1 MYNAVISLNRIV
13 KKFGDQTVL
22 KNVDFQIPEGRIIG
36 LIGPSGAGK
45 STIIKIILGMEV
57 PDSGRTTIF
66 NQQMPNRQLLGKIG
80 YMAQSDALYEQLS
93 GRENLQFYADMKG
106 LNKRA
111 AIEQIQHVAQVV
123 ELTKDL
129 DKRVSGYSGG
139 MKRRLSLAIAFL
151 GFNQILILDEPTVG
165 VDPAL
170 RRQIWWELQNL
181 RNQGKTILVT
191 THVMD
196 EAELTDDVALLLGG
210 QIIAYNDPWS
220 LKQAYQVN
228 SIEEVF
234 LKAEAIQNENNLYR

>member
-1 MYNAVISLNRIV
+1 MYEAIISLSNIV
-13 KKFGDQTVL
+13 KKYDKQVVL
-22 KNVDFQIPEGRIIG
+22 NNINFQIPRGRIIG

-57 PDSGRTTIF
+57 SDSGMTTVF
-66 NQQMPNRQLLGKIG
+66 GRKMPNRQLLGKIG

-93 GRENLQFYADMKG
+93 GRENLQFYADMKEIKG
-106 LNKRA
+106 RVALN
-111 AIEQIQHVAQVV
+111 QIQHVSQVV
-123 ELTKDL
+123 DLTSDL

-139 MKRRLSLAIAFL
+139 MKRRLSLAIALL
-151 GFNQILILDEPTVG
+151 GFNDILILDEPTVG

-170 RRQIWWELQNL
+170 RRKIWWELQNL

-210 QIIAYNDPWS
+210 KIIAYNDPYS

-228 SIEEVF
+228 SIEDVF
-234 LKAEAIQNENNLYR
+234 LKAEAMQNENDLYR

>member
-1 MYNAVISLNRIV
+1 MYNAVISLNNIV
-13 KKFGDQTVL
+13 KKFGKQTVL
-22 KNVDFQIPEGRIIG
+22 KNINFQIPQGRIIG

-57 PDSGRTTIF
+57 PDRGMTTIF
-66 NQQMPNRQLLGKIG
+66 NQKMPNRKLLGKIG
-80 YMAQSDALYEQLS
+80 YMAQSDALYEQLT

-106 LNKRA
+106 LRGRSAN
-111 AIEQIQHVAQVV
+111 EQIQHVSQVV
-123 ELTKDL
+123 DLVKDL

-139 MKRRLSLAIAFL
+139 MKRRLSLAIALL

-170 RRQIWWELQNL
+170 RRQIWGELQNL

-210 QIIAYNDPWS
+210 QIIAYNDPMS
-220 LKQAYQVN
+220 LKQMYQVN
-228 SIEEVF
+228 SIEDVF
-234 LKAEAIQNENNLYR
+234 LKAEAIQNADNFNR

>member
-1 MYNAVISLNRIV
+1 MYEAIISLNNVV
-13 KKFGDQTVL
+13 KKFGKQTVL
-22 KNVDFQIPEGRIIG
+22 RNINFQVPQGRIIG

-45 STIIKIILGMEV
+45 STIIKVILGMEV
-57 PDSGRTTIF
+57 PDSGQTTIF
-66 NQQMPNRQLLGKIG
+66 NQKMPNRKLLGKIG
-80 YMAQSDALYEQLS
+80 YMAQSDALYEQLT
-93 GRENLQFYADMKG
+93 GRENLQFYADMK
-106 LNKRA
+106 
-111 AIEQIQHVAQVV
+111 
-123 ELTKDL
+123 ELTKTAAAQQIKHVTQVVDLTKAL

-139 MKRRLSLAIAFL
+139 MKRRLSLAIALL

-170 RRQIWWELQNL
+170 RRQIWSELQNL

-210 QIIAYNDPWS
+210 QIIAYNDPYS